1 MEIIRND
8 SKENLK
14 VVASHDVCEWH
25 QLEGPR
31 SGVTHRNKVVLKNS
45 FDIVFLESRLTKER
59 KHL

>member
-1 MEIIRND
+1 MLD

-14 VVASHDVCEWH
+14 VVVSRDVCEWH

-31 SGVTHRNKVVLKNS
+31 SSVPHGNKVVLKNS

>member
-1 MEIIRND
+1 MLD